1 MIKVFPFKADVMYE
15 DDVVR
20 HPSTDHD
27 CLIRVAGSLFAFT
40 LLRVYLHKF
49 VLMIKPTWQHLH

>member
-1 MIKVFPFKADVMYE
+1 MIKVFPFKVDVMYE

-27 CLIRVAGSLFAFT
+27 YLISVVSSLFAFT
-40 LLRVYLHKF
+40 LLKVYLHKF
-49 VLMIKPTWQHLH
+49 VLMTKPPWLHLH